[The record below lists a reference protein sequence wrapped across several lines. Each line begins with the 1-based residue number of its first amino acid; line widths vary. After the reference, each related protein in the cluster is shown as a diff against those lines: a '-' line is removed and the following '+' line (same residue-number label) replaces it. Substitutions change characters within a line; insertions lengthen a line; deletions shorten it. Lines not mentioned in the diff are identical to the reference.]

1 MSDIR
6 YWLGFSL
13 IRHVGPVRIQA
24 LQDYFGDL
32 EAAWEGSAARLRA
45 AGLPRAAIEQILYN
59 RGRLDLDAELAKAE
73 RLGVEI
79 ISMESPEYPDLLRNI
94 DYPPPVLYMR
104 GDLLPADDWAVAIV
118 GTRRPTTYGKDMARR
133 LAYGLAENGITIVS
147 GLALGIDGVAHLAA
161 LDAGGRTLAVLGCGV
176 DRIYPARHKRLAE
189 RIMASGAVLSDY
201 ALGTAPEA
209 RNFPPRNRIISGLSR
224 GTLVVEAGRRSGS
237 LITLQ
242 FALEHGRETFAVP
255 GSVYHRQSDGTN
267 EAIKRGEAKLVT
279 AVEDVMDELNLSM
292 VVQQREVR
300 QIVPQ
305 NDTEKS
311 LLQVLDMEPVHIDEI
326 VRRAQLPTALVSST
340 LCMMELKGMVR
351 RVDAMSYTLA
361 R

>member
-1 MSDIR
+1 
-6 YWLGFSL
+6 
-13 IRHVGPVRIQA
+13 
-24 LQDYFGDL
+24 
-32 EAAWEGSAARLRA
+32 
-45 AGLPRAAIEQILYN
+45 
-59 RGRLDLDAELAKAE
+59 
-73 RLGVEI
+73 
-79 ISMESPEYPDLLRNI
+79 
-94 DYPPPVLYMR
+94 MR